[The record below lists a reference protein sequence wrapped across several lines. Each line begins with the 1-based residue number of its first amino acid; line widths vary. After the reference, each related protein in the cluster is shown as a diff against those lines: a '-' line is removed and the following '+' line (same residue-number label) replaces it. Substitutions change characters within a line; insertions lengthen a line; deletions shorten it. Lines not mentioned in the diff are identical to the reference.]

1 MKYLLLAKTIFMK
14 NINVFW
20 PILGEQAARYFV
32 PFNYRGNQIMKTKGA
47 LGPVYNVAN
56 PQTGPG
62 IAVRRFVLL
71 TLLSLAAVI
80 GVSSTHAAETAVKI
94 PAAKMDA
101 AMTGGTNEATAILAG
116 GCFWGV
122 QAVFQHTQGVIAAV
136 SGYAGGD
143 QKTAH
148 YEDVSS
154 GSTGH
159 AETVK
164 ITYDP
169 HKISYGK
176 LLQIY
181 FSVVQDPTQLN
192 RQGPDSGTQYRS
204 AIFYQDDEQ
213 KRIATSYIAQL
224 DAEKVFPKPIV
235 TQVVALPATSFY
247 AAEKYHQDFATLHP
261 QHGYIAF
268 YDLPKLEN
276 LKKLFPAE
284 YRPVAVTVN
293 KL

>member
-1 MKYLLLAKTIFMK
+1 
-14 NINVFW
+14 
-20 PILGEQAARYFV
+20 
-32 PFNYRGNQIMKTKGA
+32 MKTKAASGLA
-47 LGPVYNVAN
+47 CNLAN
-56 PQTGPG
+56 PQTGRG
-62 IAVRRFVLL
+62 TAVRHYVLL
-71 TLLSLAAVI
+71 SMLSLAALI
-80 GVSSTHAAETAVKI
+80 GSSSTHAAETAVNI
-94 PAAKMDA
+94 PAAKIDA
-101 AMTGGTNEATAILAG
+101 AMTGGPDQATAILAG

-136 SGYAGGD
+136 SGYAGGE

-148 YEDVSS
+148 YDDVSS
-154 GSTGH
+154 GTTGH
-159 AETVK
+159 AESVK

-204 AIFYQDDEQ
+204 VIFYQDGEQ

-224 DAEKVFPKPIV
+224 NTAKAFPKPIV
-235 TQVVALPATSFY
+235 TQTVALPASSFY
-247 AAEKYHQDFATLHP
+247 AAENYHQDFATLHP

-268 YDLPKLEN
+268 YDLPKLDN

-284 YRPVAVTVN
+284 YRPAAVTVG
-293 KL
+293 KT

>member
-1 MKYLLLAKTIFMK
+1 METKNALATV
-14 NINVFW
+14 NN
-20 PILGEQAARYFV
+20 AAH
-32 PFNYRGNQIMKTKGA
+32 PQSGRG
-47 LGPVYNVAN
+47 V
-56 PQTGPG
+56 
-62 IAVRRFVLL
+62 AVRRIALL
-71 TLLSLAAVI
+71 SLLSLAAVI
-80 GVSSTHAAETAVKI
+80 GLRSTHAAETAVRI
-94 PAAKMDA
+94 PAPKIDVAMSADA
-101 AMTGGTNEATAILAG
+101 SQATAILAG

-143 QKTAH
+143 QMHAH
-148 YEDVSS
+148 YDDVSS

-169 HKISYGK
+169 HQISYGK

-181 FSVVQDPTQLN
+181 FSVVQDPTQLD

-204 AIFYQDDEQ
+204 VIFYQSDEQ

-224 DAEKVFPKPIV
+224 DAAKVFPKPIV
-235 TQVVALPATSFY
+235 TQTVALPVSSFY

-284 YRPVAVTVN
+284 YRPVAVTVA
-293 KL
+293 KS

>member
-1 MKYLLLAKTIFMK
+1 
-14 NINVFW
+14 
-20 PILGEQAARYFV
+20 
-32 PFNYRGNQIMKTKGA
+32 MKTENA
-47 LGPVYNVAN
+47 LATVRNAAN
-56 PQTGPG
+56 PQTAGG
-62 IAVRRFVLL
+62 VKVRRYA
-71 TLLSLAAVI
+71 LLSLFSLAALI
-80 GVSSTHAAETAVKI
+80 GLSPTQAAETAVRI
-94 PAAKMDA
+94 PAPKMDI
-101 AMTGGTNEATAILAG
+101 AMSTDASQATAILAG

-143 QKTAH
+143 QMHAR

-181 FSVVQDPTQLN
+181 FSVVQDPTQLD

-204 AIFYQDDEQ
+204 VIFYQSDEQ

-224 DAEKVFPKPIV
+224 DAAKVFPKPIV
-235 TQVVALPATSFY
+235 TQAVALPASSFY

-268 YDLPKLEN
+268 YDLPKLDN

-284 YRPVAVTVN
+284 YRPTAVTVT
-293 KL
+293 KS